1 MNLKLV
7 AIGLAVATVL
17 LFTATVILMN
27 VQPYAYHGSVIEP
40 PARAADFTLTA
51 HDGKS
56 FRLSEQTGKSVVLF
70 FGYTSCPDVC
80 PTTLYN
86 FKKIRAQLT
95 HQADQ
100 TRFVFITVDP
110 ERDTRERLGAYVTN
124 FDPSFVGLTG
134 TMNELEVVWKNYGV
148 YRAKREGGTALGYL
162 VDHSS
167 RIYLVDPRGNLRVT
181 YTDDTLADD
190 IARDIRHLLDE
201 KPAAM
206 GMTSD
211 HSNAGDAPANLVTH
225 GDLKIEGAWMRPA
238 TTGGTIGAFVA
249 ITNAGKQADALIE
262 ANSPVARLG
271 EIHET
276 VKVNDVM
283 KMQRTMRIE
292 IPAGQTVELKPGGY
306 HIMLITLNTDVKAG
320 EKIPMHLV
328 FERAGKITIIAE
340 VIAQ

>member
-7 AIGLAVATVL
+7 AMSLAVATVL
-17 LFTATVILMN
+17 LFAATVILMN
-27 VQPYAYHGSVIEP
+27 AQPYAYHGSVIEP

-51 HDGKS
+51 HDGKP
-56 FRLSEQTGKSVVLF
+56 FRLSEQTGQVVVMF

-95 HQADQ
+95 QQANQ

-110 ERDTRERLGAYVTN
+110 ERDTRERIGAYVTN
-124 FDPSFVGLTG
+124 FDPSFIGLTG
-134 TMNELEVVWKNYGV
+134 TMSELEPVWKSYGV
-148 YRAKREGGTALGYL
+148 YRAKQAGSTALGYL

-167 RIYLVDPRGNLRVT
+167 RVYVIDPRGNLHVT
-181 YTDDTLADD
+181 YTHDTPADD
-190 IARDIRHLLDE
+190 IARDIRHVLEQSQHVSADAHHDE
-201 KPAAM
+201 A
-206 GMTSD
+206 G
-211 HSNAGDAPANLVTH
+211 NAPSNLVTH
-225 GDLKIEGAWMRPA
+225 GDLKFDKAWTRPA
-238 TTGGTIGAFVA
+238 TTGGTIGAFVS

-262 ANSPVARLG
+262 ANSPVARFG

-276 VKVNDVM
+276 VKINDVM

-306 HIMLITLNTDVKAG
+306 HIMLITLMSDVKAG
-320 EKIPMHLV
+320 EKIPMNLV
-328 FERAGKITIIAE
+328 FERAGKITITAE

>member
-7 AIGLAVATVL
+7 AVGLAVATVL
-17 LFTATVILMN
+17 LFAATVILMN
-27 VQPYAYHGSVIEP
+27 LQPYAYHGSVIEP

-51 HDGKS
+51 HDGKP
-56 FRLSEQTGKSVVLF
+56 FRLSEQTGKAVVMF

-124 FDPSFVGLTG
+124 FDPSFIGLTG
-134 TMNELEVVWKNYGV
+134 TMSELETVWKSYGV
-148 YRAKREGGTALGYL
+148 YRAKQAGSTALGYL

-167 RIYLVDPRGNLRVT
+167 RIYFIDPRGNLRVT
-181 YTDDTLADD
+181 YTDDTHADD
-190 IARDIRHLLDE
+190 IARDIRHVLEQSQNVSANAHDE
-201 KPAAM
+201 
-206 GMTSD
+206 
-211 HSNAGDAPANLVTH
+211 AGDAPSNLVAH
-225 GDLKIEGAWMRPA
+225 GDLKIEKAWMRPA
-238 TTGGTIGAFVA
+238 MTGGTIGAFVS
-249 ITNAGKQADALIE
+249 IMNAGKQPDALIE
-262 ANSPVARLG
+262 VNSPVARFG

-283 KMQRTMRIE
+283 KMQRAMRIE

-306 HIMLITLNTDVKAG
+306 HIMLITLTTDVKAG
-320 EKIPMHLV
+320 EKIPVNLI
-328 FERAGKITIIAE
+328 FERAGKITITAE